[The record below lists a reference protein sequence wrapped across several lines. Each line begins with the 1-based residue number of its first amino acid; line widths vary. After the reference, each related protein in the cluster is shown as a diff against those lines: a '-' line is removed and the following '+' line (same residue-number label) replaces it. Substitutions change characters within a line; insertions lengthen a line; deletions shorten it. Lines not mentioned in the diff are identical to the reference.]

1 MVSFRGL
8 DLAEARQVQLSNR
21 TVARNLLPVDRLLLG
36 YVAVVSAVALARL
49 SAFPECGWLLV
60 ANALIVTLVLLVTR
74 ADLGPLGRAL
84 RDVYPILLLIAL
96 YASLDILNGG
106 GRVAVHDA
114 VVQRWEQ
121 ALFGGQPSRDWW
133 RGQPSPFW
141 STVLHGAYF
150 SYYFVIVAPTVVLLG
165 RGARAP
171 LRRFVFAVMMTFV
184 VCYLFFIFFPVAGP
198 YYAFSRPSGAF
209 VDNAAARLVYA
220 VLAQGSSFGA
230 AFPSSHVAASV
241 AATCVAWTASRR
253 LGIVLAIATALLTV
267 GVVYCQMHYAV
278 DAVGGLLV
286 GLAVGVLVNRVNGK
300 R

>member
-114 VVQRWEQ
+114 VSYSLA
-121 ALFGGQPSRDWW
+121 ALPVGLSRRRHAD
-133 RGQPSPFW
+133 
-141 STVLHGAYF
+141 
-150 SYYFVIVAPTVVLLG
+150 G
-165 RGARAP
+165 RH
-171 LRRFVFAVMMTFV
+171 RRDV
-184 VCYLFFIFFPVAGP
+184 G
-198 YYAFSRPSGAF
+198 
-209 VDNAAARLVYA
+209 
-220 VLAQGSSFGA
+220 GA
-230 AFPSSHVAASV
+230 APDLSALAGLR
-241 AATCVAWTASRR
+241 AT
-253 LGIVLAIATALLTV
+253 
-267 GVVYCQMHYAV
+267 V
-278 DAVGGLLV
+278 DG
-286 GLAVGVLVNRVNGK
+286 
-300 R
+300 